1 MNVTSGVSGIRDPE
15 PRIPFRN
22 ATSVYVGI
30 RKLSYSYKR
39 TVIVAIQSLRYGTP
53 VYILMTYCTRTLVRL
68 TGGTRTSTSLRA
80 GYSTS
85 TCTVRVKSEYEYS
98 YWYNILVYP
107 AGLHI
112 KRYIS
117 TYKIDTD

>member
-53 VYILMTYCTRTLVRL
+53 VYILMTYCTRTVGGQAVLVRV
-68 TGGTRTSTSLRA
+68 RA
-80 GYSTS
+80 YELG
-85 TCTVRVKSEYEYS
+85 TVRVPVQYE
-98 YWYNILVYP
+98 
-107 AGLHI
+107 
-112 KRYIS
+112 
-117 TYKIDTD
+117 